1 MDYEEADGMVAE
13 GLSQYQ
19 LGRRMTISGALK
31 AGEGLVHVGLT
42 LPWGNFSD
50 YLRER
55 DIPRASAYNWISLY
69 KSGLSMT
76 AIEANGGIRATIEII
91 KSQEAELSNVGQI
104 QKEDHGV
111 EESAQIQNAPTAI
124 TTDDNVPPPYFPE
137 MEFEEGEEP
146 VPQTAEK
153 AMAEVPLKM
162 EEPVKKPSQ
171 LELFQGASYRLEG
184 RENTD
189 LQYRLESMER
199 QLKEAQQQAGMPHE
213 KAAVS
218 NRQEAIIS
226 ALRSEL
232 HQERVQ
238 HNELKDAHRGA
249 VRKLRQLE
257 VNKGNAKK

>member
-1 MDYEEADGMVAE
+1 MSMDYEEADGMVAE

-104 QKEDHGV
+104 QKEEYGV
-111 EESAQIQNAPTAI
+111 EEMAQIQNAPIAI
-124 TTDDNVPPPYFPE
+124 TNDDNVPPPYFPE

-146 VPQTAEK
+146 APQTAEK
-153 AMAEVPLKM
+153 AMAEVPAKM

-171 LELFQGASYRLEG
+171 LLELFQEQVTALKG
-184 RENTD
+184 ENTD

-218 NRQEAIIS
+218 NQQEAIIS

-249 VRKLRQLE
+249 IRRLRQLE
-257 VNKGNAKK
+257 VPK